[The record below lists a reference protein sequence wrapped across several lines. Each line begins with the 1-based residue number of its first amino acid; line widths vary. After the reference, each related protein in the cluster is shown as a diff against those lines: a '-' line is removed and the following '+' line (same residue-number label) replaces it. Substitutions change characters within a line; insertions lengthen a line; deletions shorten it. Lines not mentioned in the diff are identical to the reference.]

1 MKKIIGIICLLCL
14 AGLGIGAGFW
24 YASEVDREEKIELE
38 QKMMS
43 RAEKML
49 NQLYVDDQQTKPRL
63 DITKK
68 ELESLKKQI
77 QAMSSGSEKE
87 KLEKQYQKIQ
97 TFYDLQQELNHFFEN
112 QVIKEEITKD
122 NLLAFQ
128 EKLSKLEPTWQELL
142 QESFQFG
149 MQQLSQTE
157 TAISKLKSL
166 FQDEQL
172 MTVRSDVTRDEYQDV
187 YQFMKNIPQTWVI
200 GKYEEKFQLVNE
212 AITKK
217 EEEQKRKTAE
227 ERERQRQIALEKK
240 RKEDEERRKIEEAYI
255 EVTGIPF
262 INQKVNQVYNGC
274 EAASLLMALQYKGLA
289 TEHNLHSFATAL
301 TKHDTDPHQGF
312 IHSIFDLEPKNV
324 THWIAPDALTR
335 FGLNYG
341 SVQDISGSGVDTLKN
356 YIRQGKPVVVYV
368 TSNFNYPTSWDG
380 EVPLNLHVVLLTG
393 YNSITGNYIVLDPWS
408 GRKIIL
414 KQKFE
419 SIYNLMKYAVVVL

>member
-128 EKLSKLEPTWQELL
+128 EKLSKLAPTWQELL
-142 QESFQFG
+142 QESFQLG

-217 EEEQKRKTAE
+217 EEEQKRKAAE

-240 RKEDEERRKIEEAYI
+240 RGRR
-255 EVTGIPF
+255 
-262 INQKVNQVYNGC
+262 
-274 EAASLLMALQYKGLA
+274 
-289 TEHNLHSFATAL
+289 
-301 TKHDTDPHQGF
+301 
-312 IHSIFDLEPKNV
+312 
-324 THWIAPDALTR
+324 
-335 FGLNYG
+335 
-341 SVQDISGSGVDTLKN
+341 
-356 YIRQGKPVVVYV
+356 
-368 TSNFNYPTSWDG
+368 TS
-380 EVPLNLHVVLLTG
+380 
-393 YNSITGNYIVLDPWS
+393 
-408 GRKIIL
+408 
-414 KQKFE
+414 
-419 SIYNLMKYAVVVL
+419 